1 MNVNF
6 ILIVTR
12 YLVVINLL
20 SLAVSFIIKKFYI
33 VLALL

>member
-12 YLVVINLL
+12 YLVLGNLTPI
-20 SLAVSFIIKKFYI
+20 SK
-33 VLALL
+33 